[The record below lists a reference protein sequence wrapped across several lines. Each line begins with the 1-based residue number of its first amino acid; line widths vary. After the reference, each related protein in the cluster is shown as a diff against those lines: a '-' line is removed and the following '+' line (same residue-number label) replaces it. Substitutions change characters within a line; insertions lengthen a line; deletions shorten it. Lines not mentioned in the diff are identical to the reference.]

1 MPRRGDNKI
10 SEFVLLS
17 EMMLRVSVDTGN
29 CVGLKEFY
37 CESFKKKNNNLFI
50 LPSQAM
56 TIGAVKEHVVFCK
69 GSETHYHL
77 LNFQTF
83 NVIWSVTSQS
93 FSGVLW

>member
-37 CESFKKKNNNLFI
+37 CESFKKK
-50 LPSQAM
+50 A
-56 TIGAVKEHVVFCK
+56 TIF
-69 GSETHYHL
+69 
-77 LNFQTF
+77 
-83 NVIWSVTSQS
+83 S
-93 FSGVLW
+93 FFLHKQ